1 MKHIILAGDSIFDNS
16 AYINHNEP
24 DVAAQV
30 NSLMGQNDKVTLLA
44 IDGDITSGVKTQL
57 KRLPEDATHLFISV
71 GGNDA
76 LGILHELT
84 RSSNTIGEA
93 FYRFYDIRS
102 AFEDKYSSMLNNAIS
117 HGLPT
122 TVCTVYDPCFNHS
135 KLHRVEDYMG
145 YGISAEKMQKTT
157 VTALPIFNDIIT
169 RQAVM
174 AGLPIMD
181 LRLIFNNDKDYA
193 NPIEPS
199 TDGGIKMASIIK
211 KIINDHGFHKKNTVL
226 YRK

>member
-1 MKHIILAGDSIFDNS
+1 MKHIILVGDSIFDNS
-16 AYINHNEP
+16 AYINYNDP

-44 IDGDITSGVKTQL
+44 IDGDVTSGVKAQL

-122 TVCTVYDPCFNHS
+122 TVCTVYDPCFDHS

-157 VTALPIFNDIIT
+157 ATALPIFNDIIT

-174 AGLPIMD
+174 AGVPVMD
-181 LRLIFNNDKDYA
+181 LRLIFNSDSDYA

-199 TDGGIKMASIIK
+199 AAGGVKMARVIK
-211 KIINDHGFHKKNTVL
+211 NIVCNHDFNINSMN
-226 YRK
+226 YCS